1 MAAALRIGHE
11 AVLVRT
17 ICSIFRKRLDWFS
30 FGKEVASPTKI
41 ILIVG
46 LVFNFCRDRVDTG
59 FFLLLNSR
67 ITH

>member
-1 MAAALRIGHE
+1 M
-11 AVLVRT
+11 RT
-17 ICSIFRKRLDWFS
+17 VCSIVRKRLNWLS

-41 ILIVG
+41 IRIVG

-67 ITH
+67 ITHWLKFIC